1 VLAVNPAWLLTKDL
15 SPRVRRA
22 CKHDCNHN
30 CQLGVAWR
38 QILRRSAGFLL
49 QHSLDFASLMLQ
61 QKACLTPLDGKGFNF
76 TFLDNFFYLAI
87 L

>member
-1 VLAVNPAWLLTKDL
+1 
-15 SPRVRRA
+15 
-22 CKHDCNHN
+22 
-30 CQLGVAWR
+30 VAWR

-61 QKACLTPLDGKGFNF
+61 QKACPTPLDDKGFNF